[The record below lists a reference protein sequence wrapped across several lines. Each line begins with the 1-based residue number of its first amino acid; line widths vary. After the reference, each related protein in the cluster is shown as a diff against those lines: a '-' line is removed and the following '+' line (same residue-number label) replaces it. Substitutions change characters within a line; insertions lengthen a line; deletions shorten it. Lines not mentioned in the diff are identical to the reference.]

1 MPLRFHNIQ
10 PSQRIGRILFL
21 GIAACSLMILVVTSF
36 RANVAAD
43 TFWHLQMGKDW
54 LENGLSPWVDHYS
67 FTFTGSAIVNP
78 PVLFQVFVYLA
89 FENLGAYWGT
99 VVIRLLFYAAILI
112 SIWGFLLALKVPA
125 IVRLS
130 VLVLSVLLLQ
140 YRVVIRPELLGYAFA
155 VIALWLNYTGAKIV
169 SRRTV
174 LPMVFLVWAWSFY
187 HSSVTG
193 YVIFAGFFL
202 DCAVRLRDESGSRR
216 QWVNWFAWG
225 SLTVGVGFLV
235 PHYAHPILGTLTL
248 GSDFPSISE
257 YRATLEALR
266 LRGDLGSLLL
276 ITVVILVPVL
286 AFRRKEYGTV
296 LIWAV
301 MLYAGLSYIRMFTL
315 SGIVMLLLC
324 AQMVAASEGE
334 DPKDV
339 LSGFAHWAMV
349 ITICIAMM
357 ISANVAMKF
366 MKENLRQGDR
376 YPGALATYM
385 LENQMR
391 GRVFNQY
398 KFGGYLIFRLA
409 PNNTFYIDGRTGI
422 LYPSEHFEKYNRL
435 LRLKSVDEFNKE
447 FQRYQIDHI
456 AVQYDALL
464 HEHLMRQGRFELE
477 FLDSRFAL
485 YTRAPANFPL
495 LGRLLTRPGCWQRDW
510 ASALLAEHEKALATQ
525 PEQSALRRF
534 SKFVLGYSQAAD
546 QRQFFDDSVER
557 DNWDDAMRR
566 FAGVHFLLNGELN
579 LASINFQAIN
589 NRIPMDYLAAL
600 IANFNIGDQES
611 VDIVSAHLAQMNPE
625 WLRPEERLQLHILG
639 VQLNGEIDQAL
650 GSKAG
655 QESFAQKPDEVLVSA
670 DSNMTVREV
679 LCPM

>member
-1 MPLRFHNIQ
+1 MRFENFQ
-10 PSQRIGRILFL
+10 ASQRIGRILFL
-21 GIAACSLMILVVTSF
+21 GITACSLMILLVTSF

-89 FENLGAYWGT
+89 LENFGAYWGT
-99 VVIRLLFYAAILI
+99 VVIRVFFYAAILT
-112 SIWGFLLALKVPA
+112 SIWGFLLTLKVPA

-140 YRVVIRPELLGYAFA
+140 YRVLIRPELLGYAFA
-155 VIALWLNYTGAKIV
+155 VIALWLNYKGGKIV
-169 SRRTV
+169 SKRTV

-202 DCAVRLRDESGSRR
+202 DCAVRMKDERSSSR

-225 SLTVGVGFLV
+225 MVTVGVGFMV
-235 PHYAHPILGTLTL
+235 PHYAHPILETLTL
-248 GSDFPSISE
+248 GRDFPSIIE
-257 YRATLEALR
+257 YRATLDALR
-266 LRGDLGSLLL
+266 LRGDLGALLL
-276 ITVVILVPVL
+276 IPIVIFVPFL
-286 AFRRKEYGTV
+286 AVRRKEYGTL

-315 SGIVMLLLC
+315 SGIVILLLS
-324 AQMVAASEGE
+324 AQMLAASEGE

-422 LYPSEHFEKYNRL
+422 LYPSEHFEKYRRL
-435 LRLKSVDEFNKE
+435 LTVDSVDEFEKE

-456 AVQYDALL
+456 AVQYEALL
-464 HEHLMRQGRFELE
+464 HDHLMKEGQFELE
-477 FLDSRFAL
+477 FFDSVNAL

-495 LGRLLTRPGCWQRDW
+495 LGRLLTRPGCWQPDGV
-510 ASALLAEHEKALATQ
+510 SALMAEHEKVLATQ

-534 SKFVLGYSQAAD
+534 SKFVLGYSQATD

-557 DNWDDAMRR
+557 DDWDDAMRR

-589 NRIPMDYLAAL
+589 NRIPIDYLAAL
-600 IANFNIGDQES
+600 IANLKIGDQES

-625 WLRPEERLQLHILG
+625 WMLPEERRQLQKMG
-639 VQLNGEIDQAL
+639 VQLDSETGQAP
-650 GSKAG
+650 GSTG
-655 QESFAQKPDEVLVSA
+655 VQESSAQILDEVPVFA
-670 DSNMTVREV
+670 DSNMTVKEV